1 MNDEIIFEYITDPG
15 LEIQEFLWAK
25 LQQYSLSRL
34 KNPDLEETVSFCF
47 TAKQGDQIIGGM
59 LGGIFFRGLNI
70 QCLWVD
76 ENYRKKGLGLQF
88 LEKAEA
94 LAKEKHCT
102 LIFLY
107 SFSFQAPFFYIK
119 AGFDIVGTIEDYPA
133 GSNCYFLKKNMPKN
147 ASPS

>member
-59 LGGIFFRGLNI
+59 LGVIFFRGLNI
-70 QCLWVD
+70 QCL
-76 ENYRKKGLGLQF
+76 
-88 LEKAEA
+88 
-94 LAKEKHCT
+94 
-102 LIFLY
+102 
-107 SFSFQAPFFYIK
+107 
-119 AGFDIVGTIEDYPA
+119 
-133 GSNCYFLKKNMPKN
+133 
-147 ASPS
+147 